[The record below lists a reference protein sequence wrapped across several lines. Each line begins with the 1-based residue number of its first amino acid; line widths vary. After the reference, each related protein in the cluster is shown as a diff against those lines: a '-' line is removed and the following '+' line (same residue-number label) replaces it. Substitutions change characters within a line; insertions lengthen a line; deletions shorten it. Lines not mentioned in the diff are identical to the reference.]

1 MKVVDS
7 SLWVEWFT
15 EGTLAAVAE
24 PLLEDPREV
33 LVPWIVLLEVY
44 KFALRSRGSGVA
56 NQVVARMMLSPLSFP
71 DVNIALQAG
80 KLCVEEGLATADATV
95 LAHARDAGVVLVT
108 SDRHFE
114 GMHGV
119 EYHAKIATI

>member
-15 EGTLAAVAE
+15 DGTLATVAE
-24 PLLEDPREV
+24 RLLEDPREV

-44 KFALRSRGSGVA
+44 KFALRTSGPGVA
-56 NQVVARMMLSPLSFP
+56 NQLVARMMLSPLSFP

-95 LAHARDAGVVLVT
+95 LAHAREAGLVLAT
-108 SDRHFE
+108 SDRHFD
-114 GMHGV
+114 GIPGV
-119 EYHAKIATI
+119 EYHPKSAST